1 MLNIHPEATKNFNK
15 KADQILAF
23 IRDIE
28 PSNSNVHSP
37 SFEPET
43 HSAIQIDGS
52 MLLNTPT
59 YRVKDDIKDYTIR
72 LYLNSELS
80 IGLLEDGCSKLRE
93 IIDALFKNEE
103 IKSKVSIKTLD
114 TILCTWIKAK
124 FHDPSYCEFCE
135 FLKNYLEK
143 IIGDYEIVIPIEFL
157 HIEKSFALGKV
168 NFKPFTKTSIDELE
182 SRAVTQAQDSPRK
195 DLVRKLLDKQNIRQF
210 QGYAVATILLQAEP
224 ARAYEIAIEETN
236 TALSMLRIF
245 SSSTREPLSYYPAAV
260 WGSSNISKGYL
271 IAFKEGNLTQM
282 ISKTLDRSPMSES
295 LNNQAIDD
303 LYLAELSILD
313 KLLRLSKRNQFQEKL
328 LEALILYSRSAI
340 LKDIADKLVYI
351 LVALESIFL
360 RNSSE
365 PIQQNLGERIAFLIE
380 DSLEKRKR
388 IIKVTRETYTLR
400 SRFVHH
406 GRSIDDLETMREF
419 MQYAWQAIVSLIDQ
433 SNSVSTVDALL
444 DMLDDK
450 KLS

>member
-1 MLNIHPEATKNFNK
+1 MLDIHPEAIENFNK

-28 PSNSNVHSP
+28 PSNVHSP

-80 IGLLEDGCSKLRE
+80 IGLLEDGFLKLRKLIE
-93 IIDALFKNEE
+93 DLYT
-103 IKSKVSIKTLD
+103 IKDIKCKVSIKTLD
-114 TILCTWIKAK
+114 TILCTWITAK

-135 FLKNYLEK
+135 FLKIYSKK
-143 IIGDYEIVIPIEFL
+143 IIGDYEIVIPIKFL
-157 HIEKSFALGKV
+157 HIEKSFALGNV
-168 NFKPFTKTSIDELE
+168 NFRPFSQKSIDELE
-182 SRAVTQAQDSPRK
+182 SRAVTQAQDSPQQ
-195 DLVRKLLDKQNIRQF
+195 DLVRKLFDHKIRQF

-260 WGSSNISKGYL
+260 WGSSNISSGYL
-271 IAFKEGNLTQM
+271 IALKEGNLNQM
-282 ISKTLDRSPMSES
+282 FSKTLDRSPMSEY

-303 LYLAELSILD
+303 LYLAGLSIVD
-313 KLLRLSKRNQFQEKL
+313 KLLGLSKRNQFQEKL
-328 LEALILYSRSAI
+328 LNALILYSRSAI
-340 LKDIADKLVYI
+340 SKDIADKLVYI

-365 PIQQNLGERIAFLIE
+365 PIQQNLGERIAFLIG
-380 DSLEKRKR
+380 DSIEKRKR
-388 IIKVTRETYTLR
+388 IIKVTRDTYTLR
-400 SRFVHH
+400 SGFVHH

-419 MQYAWQAIVSLIDQ
+419 MQYAWQAIVSLIHQ

-444 DMLDDK
+444 DMLDDR

>member
-1 MLNIHPEATKNFNK
+1 MLDIHPEAIQNFNK
-15 KADQILAF
+15 KANQILAF

-28 PSNSNVHSP
+28 PSNVHSP

-52 MLLNTPT
+52 ILLNTPT
-59 YRVKDDIKDYTIR
+59 SYRDKDINDYTIR

-80 IGLLEDGCSKLRE
+80 IGLLEEDCLKLRKLIE
-93 IIDALFKNEE
+93 ALFKNEE
-103 IKSKVSIKTLD
+103 IKCKVSIKTLD

-135 FLKNYLEK
+135 FLKIYLEK

-168 NFKPFTKTSIDELE
+168 NFRPFSKKSIDELE
-182 SRAVTQAQDSPRK
+182 SRPVTQAQDSPQK
-195 DLVRKLLDKQNIRQF
+195 DLVRKLFDQKIRQF
-210 QGYAVATILLQAEP
+210 QGSAVATILLQAEP

-245 SSSTREPLSYYPAAV
+245 SSSTREPLSYYSAAV

-271 IAFKEGNLTQM
+271 IALKEGNLNQM
-282 ISKTLDRSPMSES
+282 CSQTLDRRPMSEY

-303 LYLAELSILD
+303 LYLAGLSILD
-313 KLLRLSKRNQFQEKL
+313 NLLGLSKRNQFQEKL
-328 LEALILYSRSAI
+328 LATLILYSRSAI

-365 PIQQNLGERIAFLIE
+365 PIQQNLGERIAFLIG

-406 GRSIDDLETMREF
+406 GHSIDDDHLETMREF
-419 MQYAWQAIVSLIDQ
+419 MQYAWQAIVSLIHQ

-444 DMLDDK
+444 DMLDDR

>member
-1 MLNIHPEATKNFNK
+1 MLDIHPNATENFNK
-15 KADQILAF
+15 KADHILTF

-28 PSNSNVHSP
+28 PSNVHSP

-59 YRVKDDIKDYTIR
+59 YSVKKDVTNYIIR

-80 IGLLEDGCSKLRE
+80 IGILEDCCLKLRKLIE
-93 IIDALFKNEE
+93 DLYK
-103 IKSKVSIKTLD
+103 IKDIKCKVSIKTLD
-114 TILCTWIKAK
+114 TILCTWITAK

-135 FLKNYLEK
+135 FLKIYVEK
-143 IIGDYEIVIPIEFL
+143 IIGDYEIVIPINFL

-168 NFKPFTKTSIDELE
+168 NFRLFSKKSIDELLE
-182 SRAVTQAQDSPRK
+182 CAVTQAQDSPQK
-195 DLVRKLLDKQNIRQF
+195 DLVRKLFDLKIRQF

-260 WGSSNISKGYL
+260 WGSSNISSGYL
-271 IAFKEGNLTQM
+271 IALKEGNLNQM
-282 ISKTLDRSPMSES
+282 LSKTLDRRPMSEY

-303 LYLAELSILD
+303 LYLAGLSILD
-313 KLLRLSKRNQFQEKL
+313 KLLGLSKRSQFQEKL

-340 LKDIADKLVYI
+340 SKDLADKLVYI

-365 PIQQNLGERIAFLIE
+365 PIQQNLGERIAFLIG

-388 IIKVTRETYTLR
+388 IIKVTRDTYTLR
-400 SRFVHH
+400 SGFVHH
-406 GRSIDDLETMREF
+406 GRSIDNLETMKEF
-419 MQYAWQAIVSLIDQ
+419 MEYAWQAIVSLIHQ
-433 SNSVSTVDALL
+433 SNSVSTVNALL
-444 DMLDDK
+444 DMLDDR

>member
-1 MLNIHPEATKNFNK
+1 MLDIHPKATENFNQ

-28 PSNSNVHSP
+28 PSDVHSP
-37 SFEPET
+37 SFDTET
-43 HSAIQIDGS
+43 HSAIQIDVS
-52 MLLNTPT
+52 IILNTPK
-59 YRVKDDIKDYTIR
+59 YSIVKDIKDYTIR

-80 IGLLEDGCSKLRE
+80 IGLLEDGCLKLRKLIE
-93 IIDALFKNEE
+93 DLYK
-103 IKSKVSIKTLD
+103 IKDIKCKVSIKTLE
-114 TILCTWIKAK
+114 TILCSWITAK
-124 FHDPSYCEFCE
+124 FHAPSHCEFCE

-143 IIGDYEIVIPIEFL
+143 IIGDYEIVIPINFL
-157 HIEKSFALGKV
+157 QIEKSFALGNV
-168 NFKPFTKTSIDELE
+168 NFRPFSKTSIDELE
-182 SRAVTQAQDSPRK
+182 SRAVTQAQDSPQQ
-195 DLVRKLLDKQNIRQF
+195 DLVRKLFDQQNIRQF

-260 WGSSNISKGYL
+260 WGSSPISSGYL
-271 IAFKEGNLTQM
+271 IALKEGNLNHMDSQ
-282 ISKTLDRSPMSES
+282 TLDRSPMSEY

-303 LYLAELSILD
+303 LYLAGLSILD
-313 KLLRLSKRNQFQEKL
+313 NLLGLSKRNQFQDKL
-328 LEALILYSRSAI
+328 LAALILYSRSAI
-340 LKDIADKLVYI
+340 SKDIADKLVYI

-365 PIQQNLGERIAFLIE
+365 PIQQNLGERIAFLIG

-400 SRFVHH
+400 SGFVHH
-406 GRSIDDLETMREF
+406 GRSIDDLEIMREF
-419 MQYAWQAIVSLIDQ
+419 MLYAWQAIVSLIHQ

-444 DMLDDK
+444 DMLDDT

>member
-1 MLNIHPEATKNFNK
+1 MLNIHPEAIENFNK

-23 IRDIE
+23 ITDIE
-28 PSNSNVHSP
+28 PSNVHSP

-52 MLLNTPT
+52 ILLNTPT
-59 YRVKDDIKDYTIR
+59 YRVKDIKDYTIR

-80 IGLLEDGCSKLRE
+80 IGLLEDGCLKLRKL
-93 IIDALFKNEE
+93 IDALFKSKE
-103 IKSKVSIKTLD
+103 IKCKVSIKTLD
-114 TILCTWIKAK
+114 TILCTWITAK

-135 FLKNYLEK
+135 FLKISYEK
-143 IIGDYEIVIPIEFL
+143 IICDYEIVIPINFL
-157 HIEKSFALGKV
+157 HIEKSFALGNV
-168 NFKPFTKTSIDELE
+168 NFRPFSQKSIDELE
-182 SRAVTQAQDSPRK
+182 SRALTQAQDSPQQ
-195 DLVRKLLDKQNIRQF
+195 DLVRKLFDQKIRQF

-260 WGSSNISKGYL
+260 WGSSNISSGYL
-271 IAFKEGNLTQM
+271 IALKEGKFNQM
-282 ISKTLDRSPMSES
+282 LSKTLDRPPMSEK

-303 LYLAELSILD
+303 LYLAGLSILD
-313 KLLRLSKRNQFQEKL
+313 NLLGLRSKRNQFQEKL
-328 LEALILYSRSAI
+328 LAALILYSRSAI
-340 LKDIADKLVYI
+340 SKDLADKLVYI

-365 PIQQNLGERIAFLIE
+365 PIQQNLGERIAFLIG

-400 SRFVHH
+400 SGFVHH
-406 GRSIDDLETMREF
+406 GRSIDDLEIMREF
-419 MQYAWQAIVSLIDQ
+419 MLYALQAIVSLIHQ

-444 DMLDDK
+444 DMLDDR

>member
-1 MLNIHPEATKNFNK
+1 MLNIHPEAIENFNK

-23 IRDIE
+23 ITDIE
-28 PSNSNVHSP
+28 PSNVHSP

-52 MLLNTPT
+52 ILLNTPT
-59 YRVKDDIKDYTIR
+59 YRVKDIKDYTIR

-80 IGLLEDGCSKLRE
+80 IGLLEDGCLKLRKL
-93 IIDALFKNEE
+93 IDALFKSKE
-103 IKSKVSIKTLD
+103 IKCKVSIKTLD
-114 TILCTWIKAK
+114 TILCTWITAK

-135 FLKNYLEK
+135 FLKVYVEK
-143 IIGDYEIVIPIEFL
+143 IIGDYEIVIPINFL

-168 NFKPFTKTSIDELE
+168 NFRPFSKKSIDELE
-182 SRAVTQAQDSPRK
+182 SRAVTQAQDSPQK
-195 DLVRKLLDKQNIRQF
+195 DLVSKLFDQKIRQF

-260 WGSSNISKGYL
+260 WGSSNISSGYL
-271 IAFKEGNLTQM
+271 IALKEGNLNQM
-282 ISKTLDRSPMSES
+282 FSKTLDRRPMSEY

-303 LYLAELSILD
+303 LYLAGLSILD
-313 KLLRLSKRNQFQEKL
+313 KLLGLSKRSQFQEKL

-340 LKDIADKLVYI
+340 SKDLADKLVYI

-365 PIQQNLGERIAFLIE
+365 PIQQNLGERIAFLIG

-388 IIKVTRETYTLR
+388 IIKVTRDTYTLR
-400 SRFVHH
+400 SCFVHH
-406 GRSIDDLETMREF
+406 GRSIDNLETMKEF
-419 MQYAWQAIVSLIDQ
+419 MEYAWQAIVSLIHQ

-444 DMLDDK
+444 DMLDDR

>member
-1 MLNIHPEATKNFNK
+1 MLDIHPNATENFNK
-15 KADQILAF
+15 KADHLLTF

-28 PSNSNVHSP
+28 PSNVHSP

-52 MLLNTPT
+52 MLLNTPK
-59 YRVKDDIKDYTIR
+59 YSVNKDVNNYTIR

-80 IGLLEDGCSKLRE
+80 IGILEDGCLKLRK
-93 IIDALFKNEE
+93 LLEE
-103 IKSKVSIKTLD
+103 LYKIKDIKCKVSIKTLE
-114 TILCTWIKAK
+114 TILCTWITAK

-135 FLKNYLEK
+135 FLKVYVEK
-143 IIGDYEIVIPIEFL
+143 IIGDYEIVIPINFL

-168 NFKPFTKTSIDELE
+168 NFRPFSKKSIDELLE
-182 SRAVTQAQDSPRK
+182 GAVTQAQDSLQK
-195 DLVRKLLDKQNIRQF
+195 DLVRKLFDQNIRQF

-245 SSSTREPLSYYPAAV
+245 SSSTREPLSYYSAAV

-271 IAFKEGNLTQM
+271 IALKEGNLNQM
-282 ISKTLDRSPMSES
+282 FSKTLDRRPMSEY

-303 LYLAELSILD
+303 LYLAGLSILD
-313 KLLRLSKRNQFQEKL
+313 KLLGLSKRNPFQETL
-328 LEALILYSRSAI
+328 LATLILYSRSAI

-365 PIQQNLGERIAFLIE
+365 PIQQNLGERIAFLIG

-406 GRSIDDLETMREF
+406 GHSIDDDLETMREF
-419 MQYAWQAIVSLIDQ
+419 MQYAWQAIVSLIHQ

-444 DMLDDK
+444 DMLDDR

>member
-1 MLNIHPEATKNFNK
+1 MLGIHPKAAENFNE
-15 KADQILAF
+15 KAGQILAF

-28 PSNSNVHSP
+28 PSNVHSP

-43 HSAIQIDGS
+43 HSALKIDES
-52 MLLNTPT
+52 SLLNPPK
-59 YRVKDDIKDYTIR
+59 YSVIKDVNNYTIR

-80 IGLLEDGCSKLRE
+80 IGILEDGCLKLRKL
-93 IIDALFKNEE
+93 IEE
-103 IKSKVSIKTLD
+103 LYKIKDIKCKVSIKTLE
-114 TILCTWIKAK
+114 TILCTWITAK
-124 FHDPSYCEFCE
+124 FHDPSYCEFYE
-135 FLKNYLEK
+135 FLKIYVEK
-143 IIGDYEIVIPIEFL
+143 IIGNYEIVIPINFL

-168 NFKPFTKTSIDELE
+168 NFRPFSKKSIDELLE
-182 SRAVTQAQDSPRK
+182 GAVTQAQDSLQK
-195 DLVRKLLDKQNIRQF
+195 DLVRKLFDQQNIRQF

-271 IAFKEGNLTQM
+271 IALKEGNVNQM
-282 ISKTLDRSPMSES
+282 GSQTLDRSPRSEY

-313 KLLRLSKRNQFQEKL
+313 KLLGLSKRNQFQEKL
-328 LEALILYSRSAI
+328 LDTLILYSRSAI
-340 LKDIADKLVYI
+340 SKDLADKLVYI

-365 PIQQNLGERIAFLIE
+365 SIQQNLGERIAFLIG

-388 IIKVTRETYTLR
+388 IIKVTRDTYTLR

-419 MQYAWQAIVSLIDQ
+419 MQYAWQAIVSLIHQ

-444 DMLDDK
+444 DMLDDR